1 MEYVKDIRKKGLP
14 RVAADMES
22 LELIL
27 IYTTHIYTTTTA
39 EDDSHALGAE
49 DASLLIIQ
57 AKHCTFW
64 PLERARAED

>member
-1 MEYVKDIRKKGLP
+1 MEDRDKK
-14 RVAADMES
+14 RAAQVAADVRITGTDTN
-22 LELIL
+22 LH
-27 IYTTHIYTTTTA
+27 YTASATTTA
-39 EDDSHALGAE
+39 EDASHALGAE

>member
-1 MEYVKDIRKKGLP
+1 MEYNKDRIKKGLP
-14 RVAADMES
+14 RLRPTCES
-22 LELIL
+22 LAPIL

-39 EDDSHALGAE
+39 EDASHALGAE